1 MNKRYQVFIS
11 STYVDLK
18 EERNEVMAAL
28 LELDCFPSGMELFPA
43 ADDTQWEVIKSIID
57 NCDYYVL
64 ILGGRYGSVNKEGI
78 SYTELEYDYAIKK
91 GIPTISFLHANIENL
106 SVSKS
111 EKTDLGKEKLIEF
124 RNKVQKKL
132 CKFWNSPQEL
142 GSVVSRSLIQLIKTK
157 PAIGWVKAD
166 NVLTAD
172 SANEILSLRKK
183 IEELEKKDDFE
194 PKGTEELKQ
203 GYDFF
208 NLNYTFSVKDT
219 EKVNSGPFGFE
230 DIFDRGQSY
239 QAKSKSINWNDIFYS
254 ISPLM
259 INEATESDLMV
270 SINQLIESK
279 EKTEIEKNFENSI
292 TYNFKIISE
301 DFHTIII
308 QLRALKLI
316 IKNEKKRRVD
326 DSNTYWSLSKY
337 GDNLMTKMRA
347 LKK

>member
-11 STYVDLK
+11 STYIDLK

-64 ILGGRYGSVNKEGI
+64 ILGGRYGSVNKDGI
-78 SYTELEYDYAIKK
+78 SYTELEYDYALKK
-91 GIPTISFLHANIENL
+91 GIPIISFLHENIENL

-111 EKTDLGKEKLIEF
+111 EKTDKGKEKLVQF
-124 RNKVQKKL
+124 RHKAENKL
-132 CKFWNSPQEL
+132 CKYWNSPKEL

-166 NVLTAD
+166 KILTPD
-172 SANEILSLRKK
+172 SASEILALRKK
-183 IEELEKKDDFE
+183 IEILESKDDFE
-194 PKGTEELKQ
+194 PSGTENLQQ
-203 GYDFF
+203 GEDFF
-208 NLNYTFSVKDT
+208 NLNYTFSVKDA
-219 EKVNSGPFGFE
+219 ERDNSGPFGF
-230 DIFDRGQSY
+230 DILDRGQTY
-239 QAKSKSINWNDIFYS
+239 QAKAYSVTWNDIFYS
-254 ISPLM
+254 VSPLM
-259 INEATESDLMV
+259 INEATESELRT
-270 SINQLIESK
+270 SINTLIQTK
-279 EKTEIEKNFENSI
+279 ETSSIEENFDNSVI
-292 TYNFKIISE
+292 HNFQISLE

-316 IKNEKKRRVD
+316 IKNEKKRRID
-326 DSNTYWSLSKY
+326 DTNTYWSLSKY